1 VLVTHP
7 FHAHRG
13 RRLRVLF
20 ERRLASGR
28 LLVCDDGASGSV
40 TVPEAATDRAGA
52 PAAGPLT
59 FELLVE
65 MCAAVAAITR

>member
-1 VLVTHP
+1 MVTHP
-7 FHAHRG
+7 FHTHRG
-13 RRLRVLF
+13 QRLRVLF
-20 ERRLASGR
+20 ERRLASRR
-28 LLVCDDGASGSV
+28 LLVCDDDASGTV

-65 MCAAVAAITR
+65 VCAAVAAITR